1 MLLIGYFNC
10 AVLQPGLG
18 SNTFYQIQIQIQIH
32 FFPEFQIQIQIQIHR
47 QKSDQIQIQIQIQLI
62 KYKYKYKYTMRPR
75 QNCRHF
81 TDDILKFIVLL
92 EDCLYIQISLK
103 IVSKGP
109 IYKKPTLV
117 QIMAWCWVGNK
128 PLSDQWWPD
137 LLMHKCITRPKWVN
151 RKCSVADCYLNVVY
165 PQSWGNSV
173 KPVETKTCSRSV
185 THFITCLGNI
195 FDQRATLSLL
205 CIAWIKQFLYAL
217 NNYQFPEWKL
227 MMMGNF
233 LCMC

>member
-1 MLLIGYFNC
+1 MVIYLPKCGLRWKYFEYRRHFTE
-10 AVLQPGLG
+10 VPKWKSGLG

-47 QKSDQIQIQIQIQLI
+47 QKSDQIQIQIQLI

-81 TDDILKFIVLL
+81 TDDIEFFCIVRRLFIH
-92 EDCLYIQISLK
+92 LYIQISLK

-109 IYKKPTLV
+109 IYNKPTLV

-137 LLMHKCITRPKWVN
+137 LLMHKYITRPTWVN
-151 RKCSVADCYLNVVY
+151 GKCSVADCYLNVV
-165 PQSWGNSV
+165 
-173 KPVETKTCSRSV
+173 
-185 THFITCLGNI
+185 
-195 FDQRATLSLL
+195 
-205 CIAWIKQFLYAL
+205 
-217 NNYQFPEWKL
+217 
-227 MMMGNF
+227 
-233 LCMC
+233 